1 MVFENEINIY
11 DPNAIRNEF
20 RTQSTQ
26 ITAVQGKIGALISDS
41 QIQELMDGRI
51 NMYDRLVSAEID
63 ISGIQTQV
71 SELRQT
77 DAGFESQISTIRQ
90 TADSISAEVSQVK
103 DDYAQKAQLI
113 LAINHVTQE
122 SEAVINASHI
132 SLAGK
137 TISLTSDN
145 IKIDSTYFKVD
156 KDGRMTA
163 TAGTFSGSLNAATG
177 TFKGALQAATGSFLG
192 TVRVGGTG
200 SNPWMLLDSDG
211 ALKGGKGSRQYGYMH
226 YSAEHYDSDYKVTRY
241 GLTIRSG
248 VVVLGTP
255 ILATST
261 SEDGS
266 GTAWKGASGTI
277 PIVTNIRSLGGGAF
291 EWSTGSMTFTNG
303 LLTGAVL

>member
-26 ITAVQGKIGALISDS
+26 ITAVQGKISALISDS
-41 QIQELMDGRI
+41 QLQELMDGRI
-51 NMYDRLVSAEID
+51 NMYDRLVSAEMD
-63 ISGIQTQV
+63 ISGIHTQV

-77 DAGFESQISTIRQ
+77 DEGFQSQISRISQ
-90 TADSISAEVSQVK
+90 TATEISAEVSQVR

-137 TISLTSDN
+137 TINLTSDN
-145 IKIDSTYFKVD
+145 IQINSTYFKVD

-177 TFKGALQAATGSFLG
+177 TFKGSLQAATGSFLG
-192 TVRVGGTG
+192 TVRVGGAG

-211 ALKGGKGSRQYGYMH
+211 RLKGGKGSRTYGFME
-226 YSAEHYDSDYKVTRY
+226 YSAEHYDSDYGVTRY
-241 GLTIRSG
+241 GLTMRSG
-248 VVVLGTP
+248 VLVITTP
-255 ILATST
+255 ILATLNKET
-261 SEDGS
+261 PGS
-266 GTAWKGASGTI
+266 QDLIWKGTTENV
-277 PIVTNIRSLGGGAF
+277 PVVTAIRALPNGGI
-291 EWSTGSMTFTNG
+291 EWDTATLQFTNG
-303 LLTGAVL
+303 ILTPH